1 MDAKPRTI
9 TIHGGPHEHVRDLAG
24 GAGGIELRYQ
34 PTPLQ
39 GLFARM
45 LATRCYE
52 VCEFSLANYLIVR
65 ASGERWLSA
74 LPVFP
79 YRAFRHSLVVTRRDS
94 SLTDLSQLARR
105 RIGVPDYS
113 MTAAVWVRALLRSEY
128 GVDHRTI
135 TWVTPREQRLAI
147 PSGTRIEYADD
158 DLETLLLAGGL
169 DAMLGFSPRDAALP
183 AAERRL
189 RTVLPDPEAAER
201 DYFRR
206 TGIYPIMHC
215 VAIRDDVLQATPGLP
230 DAVASAYAQAKAAAY
245 ARRAASVLPWDAG
258 RWDADMALF
267 GGDPLP
273 YGLNAVNRM
282 VAGTL
287 ARELDEQGFFAHPV
301 DLDSVFLPLSGAS
314 TR

>member
-1 MDAKPRTI
+1 MSTKPRSI

-24 GAGGIELRYQ
+24 GTEGIAVRYEAL
-34 PTPLQ
+34 PLQ

-79 YRAFRHSLVVTRRDS
+79 YRAFRHSLVVTRRES
-94 SLTDLSQLARR
+94 RLADLSQLAGCRV
-105 RIGVPDYS
+105 GVPDYS
-113 MTAAVWVRALLRSEY
+113 MTAAVWVRALLRTEY
-128 GVDHRTI
+128 GVDHRQI
-135 TWVTPREQRLAI
+135 TWVTPREQRLPI
-147 PSGTRIEYADD
+147 PRDAKIEYTDD
-158 DLETLLLAGGL
+158 DAEALLLAGRL
-169 DAMLGFSPRDAALP
+169 DAMLGFSPRDAELP

-230 DAVASAYAQAKAAAY
+230 DVVARAYAQAKARAY
-245 ARRAASVLPWDAG
+245 ARRAGSVLPWG
-258 RWDADMALF
+258 QSRWDADMALF

-273 YGLNAVNRM
+273 YGLNAVNRL

-287 ARELDEQGFFAHPV
+287 ARELEEQGFFARPI
-301 DLDSVFLPLSGAS
+301 DIDEVFLPLAGAS
-314 TR
+314 LA